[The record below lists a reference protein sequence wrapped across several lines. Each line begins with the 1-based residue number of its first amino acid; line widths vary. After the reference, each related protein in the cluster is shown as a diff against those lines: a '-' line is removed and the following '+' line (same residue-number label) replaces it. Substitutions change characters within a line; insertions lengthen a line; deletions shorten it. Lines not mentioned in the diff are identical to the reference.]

1 MLYPLSYEGGTQG
14 AYRAAMFPL
23 AAQRKHCINECN
35 TESQDEF
42 DRVVGRAKEE
52 VGDATGNARLRNEGR
67 TDQMR
72 ARVRKTGERVKD
84 ALRGRK
90 Y

>member
-1 MLYPLSYEGGTQG
+1 MAPCFHSLRSGNTALMSATRK
-14 AYRAAMFPL
+14 ARAA
-23 AAQRKHCINECN
+23 
-35 TESQDEF
+35 F

-52 VGDATGNARLRNEGR
+52 IGDATGNARMRNEGR
-67 TDQMR
+67 SDQMR

-84 ALRGRK
+84 ALRGRR

>member
-1 MLYPLSYEGGTQG
+1 MSATRK
-14 AYRAAMFPL
+14 ARA
-23 AAQRKHCINECN
+23 
-35 TESQDEF
+35 EF

-52 VGDATGNARLRNEGR
+52 IGEATGNPRLRNEGR
-67 TDQMR
+67 TDQVR

>member
-1 MLYPLSYEGGTQG
+1 MHLGFRSLRSGNTAPMSAT
-14 AYRAAMFPL
+14 
-23 AAQRKHCINECN
+23 RKAKA
-35 TESQDEF
+35 EF

-52 VGDATGNARLRNEGR
+52 IGDATGNARLRNEGR
-67 TDQMR
+67 SDQAR
-72 ARVRKTGERVKD
+72 ARMRRTGQRMKD